1 MKNRFPISTLL
12 SCFVIFVLFAAYIY
26 ALDYDRKDLAN
37 ALSVVFSMSMA
48 IFMLKQLMT
57 CNCVDF
63 KWGNIVASF
72 AVWGFADCIFITYE
86 TDTIGDNF
94 ILHSVYA
101 MPVFFMFISFISI
114 GYSYFR
120 HSSIIQARID
130 ISVIFIASMGF
141 LLSFLS
147 EQNFANNI
155 SNANFFFN
163 TFYIFIDVFI
173 FLSSLFMMFSIR
185 NLSEYKD
192 TRILLIGFA
201 IYGFYDVFYS
211 INDINGKLLD
221 NTFAD
226 AMFFIVF
233 IVFFVASLYAK
244 KYKNIRLD
252 ENFGVGVL
260 KKTLLLVFMPILKY
274 IFDDNS
280 EMTYIIFMLVLAL
293 FYAILSLNIASNT
306 QSRLA
311 IESEKAQKAKL
322 KREIQEYVAK
332 LEHTNNQLNEQSK
345 YDYLTKAYNRPYFLT
360 LLSEMIKTK
369 DLGEQINV
377 YSIDLNRFKTIND
390 SHGHYV
396 GDEVLVKLIESLKEI
411 LPPNSII
418 ARFAGDDIAIAT
430 KKRELQNDYAEF
442 AQKLL
447 KRIRVPITIDGIK
460 INLSAKIGVGFT
472 QTSQI
477 KVEDLLA
484 KSLAALN
491 KAKSDTKHSFVL
503 YDEELGNT
511 LLQENSIQILLDSV
525 KFDKEFSLVY
535 QPQYEING
543 KKLIGAEALIRWHSP
558 IKGFISPGLFIPI
571 AEQSSI
577 IVNIGKWVSKKA
589 IEKIAYINKTYN
601 TNLKMS
607 INVSPKQIDSVNFV
621 DNMLDTINSCDV
633 KTSSVCFEITE
644 MSWMSNEEIIKEILQ
659 NFQDNGID
667 VAIDDFGTG
676 FSSLSYI
683 NKYKI
688 NKLKIAKELV
698 DDIQTDDVS
707 KDVVRAI
714 IALAKTLGIK
724 TIAEGVE
731 SEEQLEILRDFGC
744 DEVQGYV
751 WSKPLHEADFEAL
764 VQRMSGRA

>member
-1 MKNRFPISTLL
+1 MKNVFSKSTLI
-12 SCFVIFVLFAAYIY
+12 SYVIVLFLFVVYIY
-26 ALDYDRKDLAN
+26 TLDYGRNDLIN
-37 ALSVVFSMSMA
+37 ASSALFSISIS
-48 IFMLKQLMT
+48 IFMLRQLMIRD
-57 CNCVDF
+57 CVDF
-63 KWGNIVASF
+63 RWGSIVASF
-72 AVWGFADCIFITYE
+72 AVWGFADCVFMASE
-86 TDTIGDNF
+86 AHHIGDSF
-94 ILHSVYA
+94 LLHSVYA
-101 MPVFFMFISFISI
+101 LPVICMLISFISI

-120 HSSIIQARID
+120 HSSIVQARID

-141 LLSFLS
+141 LISFLS

-155 SNANFFFN
+155 SNVNFFFN
-163 TFYIFIDVFI
+163 AFYIFIDIFI
-173 FLSSLFMMFSIR
+173 FLSSLFMMFSVK

-192 TRILLIGFA
+192 TKILLVGFT
-201 IYGFYDVFYS
+201 IYGIYDVFYS
-211 INDINGKLLD
+211 FGDINDSILD

-226 AMFFIVF
+226 AMFFAVF
-233 IVFFVASLYAK
+233 IIFFTASLYAK
-244 KYKNIRLD
+244 KHINIKLD

-260 KKTLLLVFMPILKY
+260 KKTLLLTIIPILKY
-274 IFDDNS
+274 IFNDHS
-280 EMTYIIFMLVLAL
+280 EMTYSVFMLVLAL
-293 FYAILSLNIASNT
+293 FYAILSLNIASSI

-311 IESEKAQKAKL
+311 IESEKVQRVKL
-322 KREIQEYVAK
+322 KKEIQEYIAK
-332 LEHTNNQLNEQSK
+332 LKYTNDQLNEQSK

-377 YSIDLNRFKTIND
+377 YSIDLNHFKTIND
-390 SHGHYV
+390 SYGYYV
-396 GDEVLVKLIESLKEI
+396 GDEVLVNLIENLKEI

-491 KAKSDTKHSFVL
+491 KAKGDIKHSFVL
-503 YDEELGNT
+503 YDEELGNA
-511 LLQENSIQILLDSV
+511 LLQENSIQILLDIV

-621 DNMLDTINSCDV
+621 DNMLDIINSCDV

-751 WSKPLHEADFEAL
+751 WGKPLHEADFEAL
-764 VQRMSGRA
+764 VQRVSNKA